1 MAGAIHLHG
10 IASEVSPRWTVEMLT
25 PLAAIASLHSPGMSA
40 IVLDGLTK
48 AFGGLAVVDPLS
60 LSIESGSF
68 VSIIG
73 PSGCGKTTLLRVIAG
88 LEPATSGAVSV
99 DGAPPGDARSRK
111 RVAMV
116 PQQPGL
122 LPWRTVQANA
132 RLLLDVNR
140 RANPTDALAPEALLD
155 EVGLSEFLD
164 VFPHEL
170 SGGMQ
175 QRVALVRALAL
186 HAPLLV
192 MDEPFAA
199 LDEITR
205 AEMRGLLNRLVEGKG
220 VTVVFVTHSIA
231 EAVALSDR
239 VLVTSPRPAQLVA
252 DIAIDLPRPRAAD
265 VEDDPRYV
273 ELCAKVRHALHD
285 GNGHRGSEQ

>member
-1 MAGAIHLHG
+1 
-10 IASEVSPRWTVEMLT
+10 
-25 PLAAIASLHSPGMSA
+25 MSR
-40 IVLDGLTK
+40 IVVRDLRK
-48 AFGGLAVVDPLS
+48 AYGDLAVIDPLH
-60 LSIESGSF
+60 LEIESGSF

-73 PSGCGKTTLLRVIAG
+73 PSGCGKTTLMRVVAG
-88 LEPATSGAVSV
+88 LERASGGVV
-99 DGAPPGDARSRK
+99 ELDGQAPERARRNK

-122 LPWRTVQANA
+122 LPWRTVAANA

-140 RANPTDALAPEALLD
+140 GANPPDAADVPALLA
-155 EVGLSEFLD
+155 EVGLGDFAD
-164 VFPHEL
+164 AYPHEL

-205 AEMRGLLNRLVEGKG
+205 AEMRGLLNHLVEGKG
-220 VTVVFVTHSIA
+220 VTVLFITHSIS

-239 VLVTSPRPAQLVA
+239 VLVSSPRPTRIVA
-252 DIAIDLPRPRAAD
+252 DLAIDLPRPRPAD
-265 VEDDPRYV
+265 VEDLPAFV
-273 ELCAKVRHALHD
+273 ERCAAVRHALH
-285 GNGHRGSEQ
+285 RGMR

>member
-1 MAGAIHLHG
+1 
-10 IASEVSPRWTVEMLT
+10 
-25 PLAAIASLHSPGMSA
+25 MSR
-40 IVLDGLTK
+40 IVLRELTK
-48 AFGGLAVVDPLS
+48 AFGDLAIIDPVS
-60 LSIESGSF
+60 LDIESGSF

-73 PSGCGKTTLLRVIAG
+73 PSGCGKTTLVRVIAG
-88 LEPATSGAVSV
+88 LEPATSGDVSV
-99 DGAPPGDARSRK
+99 DGASPAQARSNK

-122 LPWRTVQANA
+122 LPWRTVKANA
-132 RLLLDVNR
+132 RLLLDVNT
-140 RANPTDALAPEALLD
+140 RANPADAVDPVELLH
-155 EVGLSEFLD
+155 EVGLGEFLQAY
-164 VFPHEL
+164 PHEL

-205 AEMRGLLNRLVEGKG
+205 AEMRSILNRLVEARG
-220 VTVVFVTHSIA
+220 VTVLFVTHSIS

-239 VLVTSPRPAQLVA
+239 VLVSSRRPGRFVA
-252 DIAIDLPRPRAAD
+252 DIPVDLPRPRVGD
-265 VEDDPRYV
+265 VEDEPRFV
-273 ELCAKVRHALHD
+273 ELCAQVRHALH
-285 GNGHRGSEQ
+285 RGMQP

>member
-1 MAGAIHLHG
+1 MSRI
-10 IASEVSPRWTVEMLT
+10 VVRD
-25 PLAAIASLHSPGMSA
+25 LA
-40 IVLDGLTK
+40 K
-48 AFGGLAVVDPLS
+48 RFGDLAVLAPLH
-60 LSIESGSF
+60 LDVADGEF

-73 PSGCGKTTLLRVIAG
+73 PSGCGKTTLVRIVAG
-88 LEPATSGAVSV
+88 LEHASAGEVTV
-99 DGAPPGDARSRK
+99 DGGTPASARAAK

-122 LPWRTVQANA
+122 LPWRTVRQNA

-140 RANPTDALAPEALLD
+140 TANPARHDDTDTLLA
-155 EVGLSEFLD
+155 EVGLGGFLD
-164 VFPHEL
+164 ALPHEL

-186 HAPLLV
+186 GAPLMV

-205 AEMRGLLNRLVEGKG
+205 AEMRSLLTRMVEARSA
-220 VTVVFVTHSIA
+220 TVLFVTHSIS

-239 VLVTSPRPAQLVA
+239 VVVCSPRPASVVA
-252 DIAIDLPRPRAAD
+252 DITIDLPRPRPAD
-265 VEDDPRYV
+265 IDDMPRFV
-273 ELCAKVRHALHD
+273 ELCAEVRHALH
-285 GNGHRGSEQ
+285 RGARP

>member
-1 MAGAIHLHG
+1 MVADSSI
-10 IASEVSPRWTVEMLT
+10 VEF
-25 PLAAIASLHSPGMSA
+25 LHSRAMSR
-40 IVLDGLTK
+40 IVVRDLTK
-48 AFGGLAVVDPLS
+48 VYGDLPVIDPLS
-60 LSIESGSF
+60 LTIEPGSF

-73 PSGCGKTTLLRVIAG
+73 PSGCGKTTLMRIVAG
-88 LEPATSGAVSV
+88 LEPASGGMVQLDDATP
-99 DGAPPGDARSRK
+99 AEARSRK

-122 LPWRTVQANA
+122 LPWRTVHANA
-132 RLLLDVNR
+132 RLLLDVNTA
-140 RANPTDALAPEALLD
+140 ANPPDATDPMALLE
-155 EVGLSEFLD
+155 EVGLGDFLD
-164 VFPHEL
+164 AYPHEL

-205 AEMRGLLNRLVEGKG
+205 AEMRVILARLVEGRG
-220 VTVVFVTHSIA
+220 ATVLFITHSIS

-239 VLVTSPRPAQLVA
+239 VLVSSTRPSRMVA
-252 DIAIDLPRPRAAD
+252 DIAIDLPRPRSAD
-265 VEDDPRYV
+265 VEDDPRFV
-273 ELCAKVRHALHD
+273 ALCADVRHALQA
-285 GNGHRGSEQ
+285 GRA

>member
-1 MAGAIHLHG
+1 
-10 IASEVSPRWTVEMLT
+10 
-25 PLAAIASLHSPGMSA
+25 MSR
-40 IVLDGLTK
+40 IVLRDLSK
-48 AFGGLAVVDPLS
+48 RFGDLPVVDPLS
-60 LSIESGSF
+60 LEIDPGQF

-73 PSGCGKTTLLRVIAG
+73 PSGCGKTTLVRVIAG
-88 LEPATSGAVSV
+88 LEPASDGSVAVDDASP
-99 DGAPPGDARSRK
+99 ADARRRK

-122 LPWRTVQANA
+122 LPWRTVGANA

-140 RANPTDALAPEALLD
+140 RANPPDAIGADELLA
-155 EVGLSEFLD
+155 EVGLAGFAD
-164 VFPHEL
+164 AYPHEL

-186 HAPLLV
+186 HAPLVV

-205 AEMRGLLNRLVEGKG
+205 SEMRSLLNRLVEGRG
-220 VTVVFVTHSIA
+220 VTVLFVTHSIS

-239 VLVTSPRPAQLVA
+239 VLVTTPRPTRIVA
-252 DIAIDLPRPRAAD
+252 DVTIDLPRPRRSD
-265 VEDDPRYV
+265 VEDDARFV
-273 ELCAKVRHALHD
+273 QLCADVRHALH
-285 GNGHRGSEQ
+285 RGQERTT

>member
-1 MAGAIHLHG
+1 
-10 IASEVSPRWTVEMLT
+10 
-25 PLAAIASLHSPGMSA
+25 MSR
-40 IVLDGLTK
+40 IVLSDLTK
-48 AFGGLAVVDPLS
+48 SFGDLAVVDPLS
-60 LSIESGSF
+60 LSVESGSF

-73 PSGCGKTTLLRVIAG
+73 PSGCGKTTLVRVIAG
-88 LEPATSGAVSV
+88 LEPASAGEVTV
-99 DGAPPGDARSRK
+99 DGAPPRDARARK

-122 LPWRTVQANA
+122 LPWRTVRANA

-140 RANPTDALAPEALLD
+140 GANPVDAVAPEALLD
-155 EVGLSEFLD
+155 EVGLGEFLD

-175 QRVALVRALAL
+175 QRVALVRALSL

-205 AEMRGLLNRLVEGKG
+205 AEMRGMLNRLVEGKG
-220 VTVVFVTHSIA
+220 VTVLFVTHSIT

-239 VLVTSPRPAQLVA
+239 VLVSGPRPARLVA

-265 VEDDPRYV
+265 VEDEPRFV
-273 ELCAKVRHALHD
+273 ELCAEVRHALH
-285 GNGHRGSEQ
+285 RGMS

>member
-1 MAGAIHLHG
+1 
-10 IASEVSPRWTVEMLT
+10 
-25 PLAAIASLHSPGMSA
+25 MSR
-40 IVLDGLTK
+40 IVVRDLTK
-48 AFGGLAVVDPLS
+48 VYGDLRVVDS
-60 LSIESGSF
+60 LTLDIEAGSF

-73 PSGCGKTTLLRVIAG
+73 PSGCGKTTLMRIVAG
-88 LEPATSGAVSV
+88 LEPATSGEVLLDDASP
-99 DGAPPGDARSRK
+99 ADARSRK

-116 PQQPGL
+116 PQAPGL

-140 RANPTDALAPEALLD
+140 SANPTEADDPNRLLH
-155 EVGLSEFLD
+155 EVGLGDFLD
-164 VFPHEL
+164 AYPHEL

-186 HAPLLV
+186 HAPLVV

-205 AEMRGLLNRLVEGKG
+205 AEMRLLLTRLVDGRG
-220 VTVVFVTHSIA
+220 ATVLFITHSIS

-239 VLVTSPRPAQLVA
+239 VLVSSSRPSRMVA
-252 DIAIDLPRPRAAD
+252 DIAIDLPRPRTAEVD
-265 VEDDPRYV
+265 DDPRFI
-273 ELCAKVRHALHD
+273 ELCAQVRHALH
-285 GNGHRGSEQ
+285 GGRS

>member
-1 MAGAIHLHG
+1 
-10 IASEVSPRWTVEMLT
+10 
-25 PLAAIASLHSPGMSA
+25 MSR
-40 IVLDGLTK
+40 IVVRDLTK
-48 AFGGLAVVDPLS
+48 VYGDLPVIDPLS
-60 LSIESGSF
+60 LDVEAGSF

-73 PSGCGKTTLLRVIAG
+73 PSGCGKTTLMRIVAG
-88 LEPATSGAVSV
+88 LEPATAGEVQL
-99 DGAPPGDARSRK
+99 DGATPAEARSHK

-122 LPWRTVQANA
+122 LPWRTVRSNA
-132 RLLLDVNR
+132 HLLLDVNTK
-140 RANPTDALAPEALLD
+140 ANPAAPDDGVDALLD
-155 EVGLSEFLD
+155 EVGLDEFLD
-164 VFPHEL
+164 AYPHEL

-205 AEMRGLLNRLVEGKG
+205 AEMRVLLTRLVEGRG
-220 VTVVFVTHSIA
+220 ATVLFITHSIS

-239 VLVTSPRPAQLVA
+239 VLVSSSRPSRMVA
-252 DIAIDLPRPRAAD
+252 DITVDLPRPRAAD
-265 VEDDPRYV
+265 VEDDPRFV
-273 ELCAKVRHALHD
+273 ALCAEVRHALH
-285 GNGHRGSEQ
+285 GGRT

>member
-1 MAGAIHLHG
+1 
-10 IASEVSPRWTVEMLT
+10 
-25 PLAAIASLHSPGMSA
+25 MSR
-40 IVLDGLTK
+40 IVLRDLTK
-48 AFGGLAVVDPLS
+48 AYGELAIVDPLS
-60 LSIESGSF
+60 LEIESGSF

-88 LEPATSGAVSV
+88 LEPASSGEIAL
-99 DGAPPGDARSRK
+99 DGELPGWARSHK

-122 LPWRTVQANA
+122 LPWRTVLANA

-140 RANPTDALAPEALLD
+140 AANPSDAADTVALLE
-155 EVGLSEFLD
+155 EVGLGEFMAAY
-164 VFPHEL
+164 PHEL

-175 QRVALVRALAL
+175 QRVALVRALTL

-205 AEMRGLLNRLVEGKG
+205 AEMRGILNRLVEGRG
-220 VTVVFVTHSIA
+220 VTVLFITHSIS

-239 VLVTSPRPAQLVA
+239 VLVSSPRPSRVVA
-252 DIAIDLPRPRAAD
+252 DIAIDLPRPRSVD
-265 VEDDPRYV
+265 VEDEPRFV
-273 ELCAKVRHALHD
+273 ELCAEVRHALH
-285 GNGHRGSEQ
+285 RGMQ

>member
-1 MAGAIHLHG
+1 
-10 IASEVSPRWTVEMLT
+10 
-25 PLAAIASLHSPGMSA
+25 MSR
-40 IVLDGLTK
+40 IVVRDLTK
-48 AFGGLAVVDPLS
+48 VYGDLPVIDPLT
-60 LSIESGSF
+60 LDVEAGSF

-73 PSGCGKTTLLRVIAG
+73 PSGCGKTTLMRIVAG
-88 LEPATSGAVSV
+88 LEPASAGHVQL
-99 DGAPPGDARSRK
+99 DGTTPAEARSHK

-122 LPWRTVQANA
+122 LPWRTVRSNA
-132 RLLLDVNR
+132 HLLLDVNTK
-140 RANPTDALAPEALLD
+140 ANPGDATDPLALLD
-155 EVGLSEFLD
+155 EVGLGEFLD
-164 VFPHEL
+164 AYPHEL

-205 AEMRGLLNRLVEGKG
+205 AEMRVLLARLVEGRG
-220 VTVVFVTHSIA
+220 ATVLFITHSIA

-239 VLVTSPRPAQLVA
+239 VLVSSSRPSRMVA
-252 DIAIDLPRPRAAD
+252 DIAVDLPRPRAAD
-265 VEDDPRYV
+265 VEDDPRFV
-273 ELCAKVRHALHD
+273 ALCAQVRHALH
-285 GNGHRGSEQ
+285 GGRT